1 MRHTDPDLL
10 ALAALGEPL
19 DAADRAHVDEC
30 PDCARELDAL
40 SAAAAVGR
48 SARDDAPVPAPAGVW
63 ERVRDELG
71 LDPELDAVAG
81 AGRGAD
87 AGPAAAVAPH
97 AEPAPGAAVVP
108 LPRRRTRRALLA
120 VAAAG
125 LVVGGTA
132 GGLVVAGLQRGD
144 QEQVVAS
151 TVLDALPGWA
161 ASGDAVVEEDA
172 EGRRT
177 LVVRLEG
184 GEADGFR
191 EVWLLDR
198 DVTGLVSLGMLDGDE
213 GRFAIPAGL
222 DLGRYPV
229 VDVSAEPDDGD
240 PAHSGDSIL
249 RGELTAPA

>member
-1 MRHTDPDLL
+1 M
-10 ALAALGEPL
+10 
-19 DAADRAHVDEC
+19 
-30 PDCARELDAL
+30 
-40 SAAAAVGR
+40 
-48 SARDDAPVPAPAGVW
+48 
-63 ERVRDELG
+63 
-71 LDPELDAVAG
+71 
-81 AGRGAD
+81 
-87 AGPAAAVAPH
+87 
-97 AEPAPGAAVVP
+97 PGAAVVP
-108 LPRRRTRRALLA
+108 LPRRRARRALLA

-144 QEQVVAS
+144 QEQVVAR

-161 ASGDAVVEEDA
+161 ASGDAVVEEDL

-198 DVTGLVSLGMLDGDE
+198 DVTGLVSLGLLDGDE